1 MIVQAFDHS
10 ETTNLDTGSVL
21 ALDNLIDTSTGTI
34 RVRAIFTNNNNVLFP
49 NQFVNTKLLIETLHN
64 QTLIPTSTVQR
75 NGTAAFVY
83 VVEENETVKMQDIT
97 LIKTDGDTTAVQG
110 IKPGQ
115 VIAADNFNRLQ
126 DGAKVKVRGAGGNEG
141 GGRRKT
147 SG

>member
-10 ETTNLDTGSVL
+10 EQTNLDTGSVL
-21 ALDNLIDTSTGTI
+21 ALDNLIDTTTGTI
-34 RVRAIFTNNNNVLFP
+34 RVRAIFTNKNNILFP

-75 NGTAAFVY
+75 NGAAAFVY
-83 VVEENETVKMQDIT
+83 VVTENETVKTQDIT
-97 LIKTDGDTTAVQG
+97 LIRTDGDTSAVQG

-126 DGAKVKVRGAGGNEG
+126 DGAKVRLRGAGGNEG